1 MEPFT
6 VSIVI
11 KRPLDEVFDLASCL
25 IRCSVWQSGVIEA
38 DKLTDGPVGVGTTYR
53 HQVKFLG
60 TVAEIHPTITVWDPS
75 RRLEYQDQTVRA
87 PFGAVY
93 SFEPVEGGTRFTAIV
108 TGDTTG
114 KFVNYGQ
121 TFARRALMRQYE
133 TDLQTLKELL
143 ESGKKV
149 EYPSDYRHP

>member
-6 VSIVI
+6 TSII
-11 KRPLDEVFDLASCL
+11 IRRPLAEVFDLASCL
-25 IRCSVWQSGVIEA
+25 IRCTVWQSGIVMAEKETA
-38 DKLTDGPVGVGTTYR
+38 GPVGVGTTYR

-60 TVAEIHPTITVWDPS
+60 TIAETHPTITVWDPAT
-75 RRLEYQDQTVRA
+75 RLELQDTTTRL
-87 PFGAVY
+87 PSGAVY
-93 SFEPVEGGTRFTAIV
+93 TFEAVEGGTKFTAVV

-114 KFVNYGQ
+114 KFSHYGE

-143 ESGKKV
+143 ESGKPVK
-149 EYPSDYRHP
+149 YPTDYA

>member
-1 MEPFT
+1 MAQKITE
-6 VSIVI
+6 
-11 KRPLDEVFDLASCL
+11 
-25 IRCSVWQSGVIEA
+25 
-38 DKLTDGPVGVGTTYR
+38 GPVGVGTMYR

-60 TVAEIHPTITVWDPS
+60 TLAETHPTITVWDPPH
-75 RRLEYQDQTVRA
+75 RLEFQDQSARI

-93 SFEPVEGGTRFTAIV
+93 TFEDVGGGTRFTAVV

-114 KFVNYGQ
+114 KFVNYGD

-143 ESGKKV
+143 ESGKRV
-149 EYPSDYRHP
+149 QYPSDTA

>member
-6 VSIVI
+6 TSITI
-11 KRPLDEVFDLASCL
+11 KRPLAEVFDLASCL
-25 IRCSVWQSGVIEA
+25 IRCSVWQSGIVAAQKETA
-38 DKLTDGPVGVGTTYR
+38 GPVGVGTTYR

-60 TVAEIHPTITVWDPS
+60 TIAETHPTITVWEPAH
-75 RRLEYQDQTVRA
+75 RLEFQDQSTRI
-87 PFGAVY
+87 PSGAVY
-93 SFEPVEGGTRFTAIV
+93 TFEAVAGGTKFTAVV

-114 KFVNYGQ
+114 KFSNYGE

-143 ESGKKV
+143 ESGKPVK
-149 EYPSDYRHP
+149 YPSDYA